1 MMDKGSLLIRGGTVI
16 TATGRFEADV
26 LIRDGRIEA
35 VGPGSGDDVGEVD
48 RIIDATGHWV
58 MPGGI
63 DSHTHLAHPI
73 GRLGVTTADDF
84 YTGTVAGAFGGVTT
98 IVDFGLQ
105 EQGGTLDA
113 AREHRLGVIDPD
125 AVIDF
130 GFHLIV
136 TDVNE
141 SVLAE
146 MGALIRSGFPSFKVY
161 MTYGD
166 KKIGDDDLILLLEM
180 AGEHGGLI
188 YAHCENDCAVTHL
201 IERHLSEGKTGPAYH
216 ATSRPPAVEAEA
228 TNRAI
233 MLAELAGAP
242 ICIAHV
248 TSSGAAQHVADARA
262 RGVAVVAETCPQY
275 LVLDSSVY
283 DPGAGCEVAKFV
295 CSPPMREHSH
305 VAALWEALADGS
317 IQQVSSDHAPFRF
330 EGQKTGGC
338 DNFTQIP
345 NGLPGIETRL
355 PIVFTE
361 GVVSGRLTAERF
373 VELTATAPARI
384 FGLTSKGRIEPGA
397 DADVIVV
404 DPARKVEITAS
415 VLHSDV
421 DYSPYEGMILN
432 GFPTWTIS
440 RGEVI
445 VDDGELTAKRG
456 RGQLVDRTPI
466 DPVTLL

>member
-1 MMDKGSLLIRGGTVI
+1 MSERLLRGGTVV
-16 TATGRFEADV
+16 TADSMKVADV
-26 LIRDGRIEA
+26 LIRDGRIAAIE
-35 VGPGSGDDVGEVD
+35 SSLETNGDVIDV
-48 RIIDATGHWV
+48 TGHWV

-63 DSHTHLAHPI
+63 DTHTHLAHPI

-98 IVDFGLQ
+98 LLDFGLQ
-105 EQGGTLDA
+105 DQGGSLA
-113 AREHRLGVIDPD
+113 SARDGRLEVIAPD
-125 AVIDF
+125 AIIDY

-141 SVLAE
+141 SALQE
-146 MGALIRSGFPSFKVY
+146 MPRLIESGFPSFKIY

-166 KKIGDDDLILLLEM
+166 KKIADDDLIRLLEVT
-180 AGEHGGLI
+180 AKHGGLI

-201 IERHLSEGKTGPAYH
+201 IERHLAAGQTGPSYH

-248 TSSGAAQHVADARA
+248 TSSGAARHVADARV
-262 RGVAVVAETCPQY
+262 RGVPVTAETCPQY
-275 LVLDSSVY
+275 LVLDESVY
-283 DPGAGCEVAKFV
+283 DASGGCEVAKFV
-295 CSPPMREHSH
+295 CSPPMRASSH
-305 VAALWEALADGS
+305 VEALWDALAAGS

-338 DNFTQIP
+338 EDFTKIP

-355 PIVFTE
+355 PLLFTE
-361 GVVSGRLTAERF
+361 GVAAGRLSPERF
-373 VELTATAPARI
+373 VELTSTGPAQI
-384 FGLTSKGRIEPGA
+384 FGLQTKGRLEPGA
-397 DADVIVV
+397 DADLIVV
-404 DPARKVEITAS
+404 DPDREVEVTAES
-415 VLHSDV
+415 LHSAV
-421 DYSPYEGMILN
+421 DYSPYEGMKLK
-432 GFPTWTIS
+432 GFPSWTLS

-445 VDDGELTAKRG
+445 VEDGSLRAERG
-456 RGQLVDRTPI
+456 RGRLVGRGRIEASSLP
-466 DPVTLL
+466 